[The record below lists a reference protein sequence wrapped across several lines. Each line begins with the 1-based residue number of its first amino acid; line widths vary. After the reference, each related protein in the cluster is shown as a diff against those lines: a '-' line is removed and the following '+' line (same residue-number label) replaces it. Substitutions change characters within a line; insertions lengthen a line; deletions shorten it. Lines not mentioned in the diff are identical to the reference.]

1 MTIQEVL
8 QQFED
13 LKAAFTLAAT
23 DVAAYVA
30 KLKAQVAAGTA
41 VTQEQLDT
49 LGAGMA
55 ALKTQVT
62 TFDVNNSEPPVP
74 VPPIVP

>member
-8 QQFED
+8 QQFAD
-13 LKAAFTLAAT
+13 LKAAFDEAAT
-23 DVAAYVA
+23 DVAAYVT

-41 VTQEQLDT
+41 VTQEQLDA
-49 LGAGMA
+49 LGTGMA

-62 TFDVNNSEPPVP
+62 TFDVNNSEAPIV